1 MKITKEKIIGLAG
14 STVFCG
20 IAALILYFTFLFTQI
35 EAHEEGVLVNFGT
48 VDWASGTFEP
58 RAEKNSPEI
67 PAESKPN
74 IRPEKTVAQPERNP
88 PAITQETEP
97 TVAIE
102 ATEREKE
109 RKRLEQERQEQQRQE
124 QQRQAE
130 EQRKREEEQKRINAI
145 NQQMQGAFGAGET
158 SKGSEGTASDGSGNQ
173 GSTQG
178 NAPVGSYVGVGG
190 YGGFDLRGRTLGAGG
205 LPRPSYSGQ
214 EEGKI
219 VISIIVNPQGNVLSA
234 EIGRGTNITNNVM
247 RNSAL
252 DAARKAKF
260 NTVERNEN
268 QSGTITYNYKLN

>member
-58 RAEKNSPEI
+58 RAEKSSPEI
-67 PAESKPN
+67 PAASKPN
-74 IRPEKTVAQPERNP
+74 IRPEKTVVQPEQNP

-102 ATEREKE
+102 AAEREKE
-109 RKRLEQERQEQQRQE
+109 RKRLEQERQEQQRL
-124 QQRQAE
+124 AE
-130 EQRKREEEQKRINAI
+130 EQRKQAEEQKRINAI

-158 SKGSEGTASDGSGNQ
+158 SKSSEGTASGGSGNQ

-190 YGGFDLRGRTLGAGG
+190 YGGFDLSGRTLGAGG